1 MISFSLSTVTKLIPT
16 PSSVHAVLAQVVAD
30 IVRCKD
36 QESALALHDR
46 RMTGSGNDEGWS
58 TQVERSWAHGRSDVG
73 ARAEGDSDSGGGL
86 GVVDNA
92 NVSASSFPRSINRP
106 ATLTSHH

>member
-1 MISFSLSTVTKLIPT
+1 MVKRCSYYMFSFMISFSLSTVTKLIPT

-73 ARAEGDSDSGGGL
+73 ARA
-86 GVVDNA
+86 
-92 NVSASSFPRSINRP
+92 R
-106 ATLTSHH
+106 ATRTQAAGWGSWTMQT